1 MSEVNDNI
9 LRPVSINLL
18 YDGMV
23 VQDDIYDADGNRL
36 LIKSGNTITDV
47 HIQSITSLNSGRGTI
62 YVTGRTH
69 KTMLSKKT
77 DIEASNREVL
87 EKTTGY
93 ADVKDETFALLE
105 EISKNKTVCQNSL
118 MSVSNE
124 LSTRLETTSPTII
137 MSLINAMAPI
147 DEYLQRHSVNV
158 GMLNG
163 LIGQWMGLT
172 KEGIDRLVLIGLL
185 HDCGKTQVPP
195 QVLNAPRRLTGVE
208 FEVIKMH
215 AAFTYDLLSE
225 FPDAIRYSASSHHE
239 RLNGTGYP
247 RGLADVQVTWEARIS
262 SVSDIYDAMVSQRSY
277 KRPRSPFGILAL
289 LGSLCGTDLDPEVVR
304 IFVEQMPKELMN
316 KPVEM
321 SDGTIGVLREYD
333 TRDIE
338 YPMVELSGHVIKTNK
353 ELYCVSMYDE

>member
-1 MSEVNDNI
+1 MSDVNDNI
-9 LRPVSINLL
+9 LIPVTIDLL

-47 HIQSITSLNSGRGTI
+47 HIQSIRSLNSGRGTI

-69 KTMLSKKT
+69 KTMLSGKPV
-77 DIEASNREVL
+77 IVASSRNVL
-87 EKTTGY
+87 EETSGY
-93 ADVKDETFALLE
+93 AKAKNETFELLG
-105 EISKNKTVCQNSL
+105 EIARNKTVCQDSL

-158 GMLNG
+158 SLLNG

-172 KEGIDRLVLIGLL
+172 KESIDRLVLIGLL

-195 QVLNAPRRLTGVE
+195 LVLNAPRRLTGVE
-208 FEVIKMH
+208 YEVIKMH
-215 AAFTYDLLSE
+215 TVFTYDLLSG
-225 FPDAIRYSASSHHE
+225 FPNPIRYAASSHHE

-247 RGLADVQVTWEARIS
+247 KGLSDVEVTWEARIS
-262 SVSDIYDAMVSQRSY
+262 AVSDIYDAMVSQRAY
-277 KRPRSPFGILAL
+277 KRPRSPFSILAL
-289 LGSLCGTDLDPEVVR
+289 LGRLCNTELDANVIR

-316 KPVEM
+316 KPVMM
-321 SDGTIGVLREYD
+321 SDGTIGIVREYD
-333 TRDIE
+333 TGDIE
-338 YPMVELSGHVIKTNK
+338 YPMVELSGHKIKTNND
-353 ELYCVSMYDE
+353 LYCVSMYDE